1 MPAAGPPARSR
12 RAGGRAYDRVM
23 AARPDITA
31 WCPPVEGI
39 EEVFHAHFIDHS
51 YPMHTHDAW
60 TLLIVDEGMVRYD
73 LDHHEHG
80 VLTHVVTLLPP
91 HVPHNGGAATAEGF
105 RKRVLYLN
113 TAQVDERL
121 IGMAVDRP
129 VLHDPALRNRIA
141 RLHTTLSTPGDEL
154 EAASRLALVAE
165 RLDRHLRDRLE
176 PVRYVHD
183 RRIAHRLRDLLD
195 ERFVAGI
202 TLQEAALRLHAHH
215 THLVRAFSRE
225 FGMAPHQY
233 VTGRRVDLA
242 RRLLLQGLPGPD
254 VATSAG
260 FYDQSHLA
268 RHFKRVVGTSPG
280 HYARTRGPLAP
291 PAD

>member
-1 MPAAGPPARSR
+1 
-12 RAGGRAYDRVM
+12 M

-31 WCPPVEGI
+31 WRPSVAGI
-39 EEVFHAHFIDHS
+39 DEVFHAHFTDHT

-73 LDHHEHG
+73 LDRHEHG
-80 VLTHVVTLLPP
+80 VLTDVVTLLPP
-91 HVPHNGGAATAEGF
+91 HVPHNGGAATAAGF
-105 RKRVLYLN
+105 RKRVLYLDV
-113 TAQVDERL
+113 AQVDEEL

-129 VLHDPALRNRIA
+129 VLHDPALRRGID
-141 RLHTTLSTPGDEL
+141 RLHTTLAGPGDEL

-165 RLDRHLRDRLE
+165 RLDLHLRSRPE
-176 PVRYVHD
+176 PVRHVHD

-195 ERFVAGI
+195 ERFVEGI

-215 THLVRAFSRE
+215 AHLVRAFGRE

-242 RRLLLQGLPGPD
+242 RGLLLQGFPASD
-254 VATSAG
+254 VASAVG
-260 FYDQSHLA
+260 FYDQSHLT
-268 RHFKRVVGTSPG
+268 RHFKRVVGTGPG
-280 HYARTRGPLAP
+280 HYARTRGAAAR
-291 PAD
+291 PAA